1 MNSRNQKHIVGFVAG
16 VFFLSL
22 IPLYAL
28 GFFAHP
34 SVDDYYYG
42 VETAGVWQETGSLGA
57 VMSKSW
63 ELMKDSYETWQG
75 NFAAIFLM
83 RLQPGVFGESA
94 YWIAPVILL
103 TSLAVSMLF
112 FFYTA
117 LRRLAKA
124 GRPAAWGISLT
135 LTFCAIQ
142 FCYKPADSFYWF
154 NGGIYYTFFF
164 ALSYVLL
171 GLLIL
176 AVKGESNKARALAA
190 IPLAPLAFLIG
201 GGNYSTALSLAVLLG
216 SLLGYTIWR
225 AKRHSGRSETKPKC
239 HSERSEAESK
249 NPLPPLLLAFLPL
262 LASLILSI
270 LAPGN
275 AVRQS
280 VTGESAGV
288 VKALLFS
295 FAYGGYSLMEGLKLP
310 VAILWLG
317 LTPVLYHLSRRVP
330 GKYPLP
336 LFVLLFTFGIYAS
349 QGTALFYAQGL
360 RMPPRMSN
368 IIYFNA
374 YLFTGFNLFYL
385 CGWLRRR
392 YPGNPLESF
401 GEKLAESPKALL
413 RFSSLVALCFLLS
426 CLGLWKV
433 SEKESGGAAFEVQPL
448 SISAAYSLLKGD
460 AAAYD
465 RQLTERAA
473 FLAAQ
478 PEGAEVTVPPLSVYP
493 PALTHSEITADPL
506 DFKNDHLARFYHL
519 GSVRLAP

>member
-83 RLQPGVFGESA
+83 RLQPGIFGESA
-94 YWIAPVILL
+94 YWIAPAILL
-103 TSLAVSMLF
+103 TSLAASMLF

-117 LRRLAKA
+117 LRKLAST
-124 GRPAAWGISLT
+124 GRPAAWGISLA

-142 FCYKPADSFYWF
+142 FCYKPSDSFYWF

-171 GLLIL
+171 GLLTL

-216 SLLGYTIWR
+216 SLLGYAIWR
-225 AKRHSGRSETKPKC
+225 RRGYSKRR
-239 HSERSEAESK
+239 EAESK
-249 NPLPPLLLAFLPL
+249 NPFPPLLLAFLPL
-262 LASLILSI
+262 LISLALSI

-310 VAILWLG
+310 VAVLWLG

-336 LFVLLFTFGIYAS
+336 LFVLLFSFGIYAS

-392 YPGNPLESF
+392 YPGNPLERF

-413 RFSSLVALCFLLS
+413 RFSALMALCFSLS
-426 CLGLWKV
+426 CLGLWQV
-433 SEKESGGAAFEVQPL
+433 TEKEGGGADFQVEPL
-448 SISAAYSLLKGD
+448 SVSAAYSLLKGE
-460 AAAYD
+460 AALYD
-465 RQLTERAA
+465 RQLAERAA

-478 PEGAEVTVPPLSVYP
+478 PEGEEVTVPPLSVYP
-493 PALTHSEITADPL
+493 SALTHSEITADPL

-519 GSVRLAP
+519 GSVRLEP